1 MFKAIGFIVFLG
13 ISLSSSR
20 AQGNELIVGG
30 QVKASQLTGVVTDLD
45 GEPLENVLVTSF
57 DCGTGE
63 FRGAR
68 DFKPIEKVASDD
80 RGRFYLRWPKSHM
93 VCLQFQAFGMN
104 LLQIQVKKSLSGE
117 ELHPTLTPG
126 T

>member
-1 MFKAIGFIVFLG
+1 MFKAIGFIIFLG
-13 ISLSSSR
+13 ICLSSSS

-30 QVKASQLTGVVTDLD
+30 LVKATQLTGVVTDLD

-57 DCGTGE
+57 DCGPGE
-63 FRGAR
+63 FLGAH

-80 RGRFYLRWPKSHM
+80 SGRFYLKWPKSHM
-93 VCLQFQAFGMN
+93 VCLQFQAFGMK

-117 ELHPTLTPG
+117 ELHPKLTPS